1 MEPFARYVNIHSKN
15 ISEAY
20 SFKDSMFIVY
30 YNPVKNNAVGE
41 FYCGNKLF
49 TAMNY
54 LKKDMKFKR
63 RYSSVIDEI
72 KDIKTNISSVKF
84 LACYTESKPHLIVA
98 LPTPHSKGF
107 YFDQFEFDIKEN
119 KVKESECHIYFNLE
133 TIEDDLR
140 KMNQNNQLL
149 CVAYDSFDE
158 ALNSPVLLNYGDILD
173 RI

>member
-54 LKKDMKFKR
+54 LKK
-63 RYSSVIDEI
+63 I
-72 KDIKTNISSVKF
+72 
-84 LACYTESKPHLIVA
+84 
-98 LPTPHSKGF
+98 
-107 YFDQFEFDIKEN
+107 
-119 KVKESECHIYFNLE
+119 
-133 TIEDDLR
+133 
-140 KMNQNNQLL
+140 
-149 CVAYDSFDE
+149 
-158 ALNSPVLLNYGDILD
+158 
-173 RI
+173 